1 MATTVGRLISS
12 NESKTSEPCFI
23 QGINSSSGFLNISK
37 NSVISA
43 PTMKEDLP
51 EVTSTPLASLQLLI
65 ASTTAIY
72 SLNVA

>member
-1 MATTVGRLISS
+1 MPPKKRYS

-23 QGINSSSGFLNISK
+23 QGINSASGFLNISK

-43 PTMKEDLP
+43 PTMNEDLA
-51 EVTSTPLASLQLLI
+51 EVTSTPFASLQLLI